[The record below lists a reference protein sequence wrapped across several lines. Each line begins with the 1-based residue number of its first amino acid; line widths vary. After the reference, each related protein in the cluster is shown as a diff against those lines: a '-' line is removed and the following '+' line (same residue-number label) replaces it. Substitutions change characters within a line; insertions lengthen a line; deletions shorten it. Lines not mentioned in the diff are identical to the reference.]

1 VWATDIS
8 ADALD
13 VATANMAGAG
23 MAARRVTALQ
33 GDWWGALPPELRHT
47 FDLVVSNPPYVS
59 DDDPLPPEVED
70 YEPKIALRAG
80 QNGMDAIRRIVQDA
94 PEWITPRGVL
104 VVELD
109 PRQAEAA
116 AALARENQAVRTE
129 IKADALGRDRALVAQ
144 W

>member
-1 VWATDIS
+1 
-8 ADALD
+8 
-13 VATANMAGAG
+13 
-23 MAARRVTALQ
+23 
-33 GDWWGALPPELRHT
+33 
-47 FDLVVSNPPYVS
+47 VS